1 MWMPRAF
8 ICLLKPCR
16 AGPGR
21 VWSEDT
27 WSWLS
32 CSPVGPTTPRN
43 LPSSSTPV
51 SAFLLSTCLQNRKRS
66 DNMCI
71 LTEIASGEIT
81 RWFRK
86 IVDAVFEIPEL
97 RSFIWEPGNLE
108 GHSRNVQQK
117 PVKEFTQSSPC
128 RGRSRVAGLCLGRG
142 GGESTKVSKEARRET
157 TVAPG
162 GLPPRCKVRLNLQ
175 QLLASDPSQIPLY
188 CHPTLA
194 YSQGWWDLGNK
205 GVCSSTGWWVF

>member
-1 MWMPRAF
+1 MDATGLYLSAEALKGWPWEGLKWGYL
-8 ICLLKPCR
+8 ILVLLLTCR
-16 AGPGR
+16 
-21 VWSEDT
+21 S
-27 WSWLS
+27 
-32 CSPVGPTTPRN
+32 TTPRN

-66 DNMCI
+66 DSMCI

-117 PVKEFTQSSPC
+117 LVKEFTQSSPC
-128 RGRSRVAGLCLGRG
+128 RGRSRVARLCLGRG
-142 GGESTKVSKEARRET
+142 GGGKPKVTKEARQET

-162 GLPPRCKVRLNLQ
+162 GLPPRCKVRLDVQ

-188 CHPTLA
+188 CHSTLV
-194 YSQGWWDLGNK
+194 YSQGWWDLGN
-205 GVCSSTGWWVF
+205 